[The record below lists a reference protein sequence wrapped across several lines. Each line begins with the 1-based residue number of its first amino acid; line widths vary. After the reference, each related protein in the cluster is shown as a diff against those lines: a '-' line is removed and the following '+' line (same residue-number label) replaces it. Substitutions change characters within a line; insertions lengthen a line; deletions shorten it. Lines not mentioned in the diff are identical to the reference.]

1 MADQRYPFVAM
12 SANFDTSNDNIEQK
26 FVKIHTFG
34 PDRGDSVEMQDARK
48 WITLPTVIITED
60 GKQTQVPMTISM
72 TELTEINKQVQAI
85 AEARGWKL

>member
-12 SANFDTSNDNIEQK
+12 DAYFNFGEEGPV
-26 FVKIHTFG
+26 VKVHEY
-34 PDRGDSVEMQDARK
+34 PKDHGDSVENQDARK
-48 WITLPTVIITED
+48 WIVLPTVLITED
-60 GKQTQVPMTISM
+60 GEQTKVPVIVSM